1 MCVGSGGMIS
11 RLMGFMPLAV
21 RAVIIF
27 VPIAPL
33 PPVTIANS
41 VLGFSFC
48 LGVEGWRV
56 RYRSKSVS
64 IRAMIVPRRMDILAL
79 WVLDW
84 GLWACE

>member
-1 MCVGSGGMIS
+1 MGVGSGGMIS
-11 RLMGFMPLAV
+11 RLMVFMPLAV

-56 RYRSKSVS
+56 RYRSERVS

-84 GLWACE
+84 GLWLCE